1 MKISLARITLVLAL
15 AFGLSINA
23 CSKKDGGSVDGP
35 NVNGA
40 ADSNLTGDNLGDIK
54 GGSGAIDSSS
64 KDICNAEGDAYERF
78 ATLTHH
84 SREYVYQMAQTSGFH
99 AVYQAKPATYTKDD
113 VEVIQN
119 YYVQADKMLY
129 GSLNAE
135 IETAVIRFGAM
146 VGRYGDDPTDE
157 KWARLDRAY
166 YALTQLLRARETI
179 NAAYSAVFGLSAAAT
194 FVPTYDGPIANIAPI
209 KEFLAQLDTAAFA
222 ATYKINAFRKDRIYE
237 AVATLSRGLA
247 IRIADKD
254 YVLHTNYSVEKKT
267 AVVTL
272 VDVANYEQA
281 LEFRPAKEE
290 VVTALKAQYEAIATQ
305 LKDLEAKIE
314 VAATNKT
321 AELMPLREQYN
332 QLKAEYHLLEMLGY
346 GETRAVVEATLTPAT
361 GINATQQY
369 TPPTESY
376 TAATGYKATYT
387 PPAENNN
394 DSWAVG
400 ATATVTYQTSE
411 KDYVATYNNNVRF
424 VWTPQYRGQ
433 AATPVPTP
441 Q

>member
-1 MKISLARITLVLAL
+1 MKNLSTRFLLVLAL
-15 AFGLSINA
+15 AVGLSLNA
-23 CSKKDGGSVDGP
+23 CSKKDGGSVEGP
-35 NVNGA
+35 NVEGA

-54 GGSGAIDSSS
+54 GGSAGIESS

-84 SREYVYQMAQTSGFH
+84 SRDYVYQMAQSSGFH
-99 AVYQAKPATYTKDD
+99 AVYQAKPANYTKED

-157 KWARLDRAY
+157 KWERLDRAY

-179 NAAYSAVFGLSAAAT
+179 YAAYSAVFGLSGAS
-194 FVPTYDGPIANIAPI
+194 FVRTYDGPIANIAPI
-209 KEFLAQLDTAAFA
+209 KEFLAQLDNAAFA

-237 AVATLSRGLA
+237 AVATISQGLTM
-247 IRIADKD
+247 RIADKD

-281 LEFRPAKEE
+281 LEFRPAKDE
-290 VVTALKAQYEAIATQ
+290 VLTALKTQYEAVAAQ

-332 QLKAEYHLLEMLGY
+332 QVKAEYHLLEMLGY
-346 GETRAVVEATLTPAT
+346 GETRAVLEATLRPAT

-376 TAATGYKATYT
+376 TAVTGYKATYT
-387 PPAENNN
+387 PPAQNSD

-400 ATATVTYQTSE
+400 ATATATYQTSD

-433 AATPVPTP
+433 AAATPAPTP